1 MSFNFKN
8 NSAACAVAAALL
20 AASWGAHA
28 VNPTPNPGQATVKF
42 TATVTDQTCTPQWQS
57 NNGVTVD
64 FKKVSAKDLKT
75 TGSVGSAL
83 PFSLKLKDCVGVTGV
98 TVRAGGTADIGYANA
113 FANSTTGA
121 TAAKN
126 VGFVLMGGAQQ
137 DTVLVPND
145 DTSTVE
151 YKMPSTTDGDSTTYA
166 TDLTLPFLA
175 ELVATADTA
184 TAGPAAGEATLY
196 MTYE

>member
-28 VNPTPNPGQATVKF
+28 VDPTPNPGQATVKF
-42 TATVTDQTCTPQWQS
+42 TATVTDQTCTPEWKS
-57 NNGVTVD
+57 
-64 FKKVSAKDLKT
+64 

-98 TVRAGGTADIGYANA
+98 TVRAGGTADMGYATA
-113 FANSTTGA
+113 FANTTTGA

-151 YKMPSTTDGDSTTYA
+151 YKMPSTTDGDNPTYA
-166 TDLTLPFLA
+166 TELTLPFLA